1 MTQPNQPPESNS
13 ARRRRLLSDTRRL
26 TANIDKALLEYGES
40 EQARHRERVNQEIE
54 KFLPGVTED
63 ENTFAGVYTPDPKYF
78 AEDTSRGYRI
88 SPDAFEP
95 IARVYSREPG
105 EVVTGGSG
113 HEDIPQWTTE
123 DENEWQ
129 DRVELMRHGSRVKGT
144 GEWAKSLSP
153 EEVTYWSGRS
163 HPEDHKDWVSGR
175 NSPTYEASNLV
186 SSDGD
191 FGEERGSRVQLF
203 EGNVLP
209 NLSESINAPLDID
222 KRNVRQWAANHLK
235 EVRETGIQDTEWK
248 QRFEKL
254 KQDVDETIFPVTD
267 NQGAAIAKGN
277 NTLKHHKNILND
289 IWNRH
294 SVEQPTYPTQRN
306 AENQSRGRRGPGR
319 QVVTRSEVAN
329 RFAEGQTGRTSG
341 RNFRVEEGGGGYT
354 GRLDTGISETPS
366 DTDTHT
372 VYSYATPIAWR
383 RQSGEVVM
391 PTQRFSSTTNRHQS
405 ELRRALENQGY
416 HSPQRI
422 ANQMLYTAYRQDA
435 RRASAGRAIGRRHYE
450 TGHDAEVYYP
460 DAERA
465 HDEARAIADTHYE
478 RINAMRQQRAASATA
493 RRSGSRAQR
502 REQAGQLR
510 LPMEG
515 DNA

>member
-1 MTQPNQPPESNS
+1 MVQPTPPESRDE
-13 ARRRRLLSDTRRL
+13 RRRRLLSATRR
-26 TANIDKALLEYGES
+26 AESSIDEALINYGEG
-40 EQARHRERVNQEIE
+40 EQARNRERVNQEIE

-63 ENTFAGVYTPDPKYF
+63 EQSPIGKYMPSSEHTPSGFVENYWGNPTLTHHPMRRTLTQDYPDINEGFDPSHPDYIKPWTD
-78 AEDTSRGYRI
+78 EEEEEWQQTSNRMSVFRQQGTGSGTYPTTHEIIDI
-88 SPDAFEP
+88 SPD
-95 IARVYSREPG
+95 VHDS
-105 EVVTGGSG
+105 T
-113 HEDIPQWTTE
+113 D
-123 DENEWQ
+123 D
-129 DRVELMRHGSRVKGT
+129 
-144 GEWAKSLSP
+144 
-153 EEVTYWSGRS
+153 GR
-163 HPEDHKDWVSGR
+163 
-175 NSPTYEASNLV
+175 
-186 SSDGD
+186 
-191 FGEERGSRVQLF
+191 FQLF
-203 EGNVLP
+203 AGSSVP
-209 NLSESINAPLDID
+209 HISDSINAPLSID
-222 KRNVRQWAANHLK
+222 KQNVRQWAVKHRK
-235 EVRETGIQDTEWK
+235 EVKETGIQDTEWK

-267 NQGAAIAKGN
+267 NQGAAVARGN
-277 NTLKHHKNILND
+277 NTLKHHKSILND

-294 SVEQPTYPTQRN
+294 SVEQPTYLTQSN
-306 AENQSRGRRGPGR
+306 TGSQSRGRRGPGR
-319 QVVTRSEVAN
+319 QVVTLPEVAN

-354 GRLDTGISETPS
+354 GRLDTGISEPPS
-366 DTDTHT
+366 NTDTHT

-422 ANQMLYTAYRQDA
+422 ANQMLYTAYSQDA
-435 RRASAGRAIGRRHYE
+435 LRPSAGRAIGRRHYE

-465 HDEARAIADTHYE
+465 HEEARSIADTHYE

-493 RRSGSRAQR
+493 RRSGSRTQR

-510 LPMEG
+510 LPTEG

>member
-1 MTQPNQPPESNS
+1 MVQPTPPESRDE
-13 ARRRRLLSDTRRL
+13 RRRRLLSATRR
-26 TANIDKALLEYGES
+26 AESSIDEALINYGEG
-40 EQARHRERVNQEIE
+40 EQARNRERVNQEIE

-63 ENTFAGVYTPDPKYF
+63 EQSPIGMYMPSAENFPKDYVERQGGDPESTHMPMRRVLFSPGRKDPNEGIDQSHPDYIKP
-78 AEDTSRGYRI
+78 
-88 SPDAFEP
+88 
-95 IARVYSREPG
+95 
-105 EVVTGGSG
+105 
-113 HEDIPQWTTE
+113 WTTE
-123 DENEWQ
+123 EENQWLNES
-129 DRVELMRHGSRVKGT
+129 EKMRYGVKLVGT
-144 GEWAKSLSP
+144 APGDYPRQHEITDLSP
-153 EEVTYWSGRS
+153 TFNQGDYVSRDSDMFDHGYS
-163 HPEDHKDWVSGR
+163 HH
-175 NSPTYEASNLV
+175 A
-186 SSDGD
+186 
-191 FGEERGSRVQLF
+191 
-203 EGNVLP
+203 
-209 NLSESINAPLDID
+209 SESVSAPFNID
-222 KRNVRQWAANHLK
+222 RKNVMQWAAKHRK
-235 EVRETGIQDTEWK
+235 EVKETGIQDTEWK
-248 QRFEKL
+248 QRFERL
-254 KQDVDETIFPVTD
+254 KGDIIVTNLPISKDEADDPERLEYRALSGSSELR
-267 NQGAAIAKGN
+267 QHL
-277 NTLKHHKNILND
+277 NTLEKDWNFHSSDEASRPSSNIY
-289 IWNRH
+289 WSAPR
-294 SVEQPTYPTQRN
+294 SRTQER
-306 AENQSRGRRGPGR
+306 SRTRGPGR

-341 RNFRVEEGGGGYT
+341 RNFRVVEGGGGYT

-391 PTQRFSSTTNRHQS
+391 PTHRFSSTTNRHQS

-493 RRSGSRAQR
+493 RRSGSRTQR

-510 LPMEG
+510 LPTEG

>member
-1 MTQPNQPPESNS
+1 MVQPTPPESRDE
-13 ARRRRLLSDTRRL
+13 RRRRLLSATRR
-26 TANIDKALLEYGES
+26 AESSINEALLEYGEG

-63 ENTFAGVYTPDPKYF
+63 EQSPAGIYTPDPKYHRPN
-78 AEDTSRGYRI
+78 SVYPYRI
-88 SPDAFEP
+88 TPEYFEP
-95 IARVYSREPG
+95 VARVYARDPAS
-105 EVVTGGSG
+105 VVTGGSG
-113 HEDIPQWTTE
+113 HEEIPQWTTE
-123 DENEWQ
+123 DENEWKNKL
-129 DRVELMRHGSRVKGT
+129 EIMKHGQIVRGT

-163 HPEDHKDWVSGR
+163 HPEAHKDWVSGR
-175 NSPTYEASNLV
+175 LSTTHEASNLE
-186 SSDGD
+186 SSYGN

-209 NLSESINAPLDID
+209 HLSESINAPLDID

-235 EVRETGIQDTEWK
+235 EVKETGIQDTEWK
-248 QRFEKL
+248 QRFERL
-254 KQDVDETIFPVTD
+254 KQDVDETVFPVTD

-289 IWNRH
+289 IWNIH
-294 SVEQPTYPTQRN
+294 SVEQPTYPTQSNTRT
-306 AENQSRGRRGPGR
+306 QSRGRRGLGR
-319 QVVTRSEVAN
+319 QVVTRPEVAN

-354 GRLDTGISETPS
+354 GRLDTGISEPPS
-366 DTDTHT
+366 ETDTHT

-465 HDEARAIADTHYE
+465 HEEARSIADTHYE

-493 RRSGSRAQR
+493 RRSGSRTQR

-510 LPMEG
+510 LPTEG